1 MAEAIVKKTFNE
13 DLNEDKYIDEG
24 RFLARL
30 YFEAESNSKD
40 FLLKALDHVVERLN
54 KEQEVDLLEAHMYDL
69 EKSGEDDEAEDE
81 VEDEV
86 KEEKGPGVEFYR
98 GLVMIKLFVR
108 DFRRFLS
115 ICMRYG
121 PSVIELI
128 EPREVELTF
137 DQMQAVLTDVGE
149 WSRTLAD
156 QVKLMD
162 SLMNPETRAVYEQLL
177 REEES
182 CRVCK

>member
-1 MAEAIVKKTFNE
+1 MVEAVVKRVFNE
-13 DLNEDKYIDEG
+13 DLDVDGYIDEG

-30 YFEAESNSKD
+30 YFEAESNNKD
-40 FLLKALDHVVERLN
+40 FLLNALEHVIERLN

-69 EKSGEDDEAEDE
+69 EKSGEEDE
-81 VEDEV
+81 VDNEV
-86 KEEKGPGVEFYR
+86 KEEEKEQGVEFYR

-128 EPREVELTF
+128 EPHEVELTF

-156 QVKLMD
+156 QIKLMD
-162 SLMNPETRAVYEQLL
+162 SLLKPETRAIYEQLL

-182 CRVCK
+182 CKVCK